1 MSPEQLIE
9 KLPPASDNEIN
20 LAIAS
25 LVIYSSLTPLLLWI
39 TWCHGKIG
47 IVCWGLVVSQFGIHI
62 AGDAYKVARRHQPD
76 VPDAFSIMA
85 SAGVVA
91 CSSLSLLGAVFEAY
105 VSRLL
110 HGQRPRSHA
119 NG

>member
-1 MSPEQLIE
+1 MSSDQLIE

-25 LVIYSSLTPLLLWI
+25 LVIYSSLMPFLLWI
-39 TWCHGKIG
+39 TWCHGKLG

-62 AGDAYKVARRHQPD
+62 AGDAYKIARRNQPD

-91 CSSLSLLGAVFEAY
+91 CSSLSLLGVVFEAY
-105 VSRLL
+105 VLNAA
-110 HGQRPRSHA
+110 PRTAAKSHA
-119 NG
+119 KG